1 MYVFDYLIVKCIL
14 KIVIMVKKK
23 YVKVIISIEFISCML
38 VVDMFFFFY
47 YFSLDLMYYIMLLD
61 IKIDINNV

>member
-38 VVDMFFFFY
+38 VVDMFFFY